1 MGKRKFGGKQNNAG
15 RKWFDG
21 KNEEE
26 IIAKL
31 TEVVALDASIDECCY
46 YADISKDSYY
56 RYLKA
61 NPDFAR
67 KLERIRERPVLKARQ
82 TIVKGLDEADNAKW
96 YLARKKK
103 LEFSE
108 RQELT
113 GAEGKDIIIQLSKEI
128 AQKNN
133 VSNPSAKS
141 NSK

>member
-1 MGKRKFGGKQNNAG
+1 MAKRKFGGKQNNAG

-26 IIAKL
+26 IVAKL
-31 TEVVALDASIDECCY
+31 QEVVALDASIDECCY

-67 KLERIRERPVLKARQ
+67 KLERIRERPVLRARQ
-82 TIVKGLDEADNAKW
+82 TIVKGLDEPEHAKW
-96 YLARKKK
+96 YLSRKKK

-113 GAEGKDIIIQLSKEI
+113 GAEGRPLI
-128 AQKNN
+128 
-133 VSNPSAKS
+133 SNILDDLDNGKI
-141 NSK
+141 KK